1 MEKYFLG
8 LSSGKIS
15 LTQSGSLFFS
25 RKVHHCFP
33 QSTHLSVGVHK
44 LGMGTTSILL
54 ATLSSVVGSELWLL
68 NITLK
73 EGRRKG
79 AGGRQRKQVGRDI
92 CVL

>member
-25 RKVHHCFP
+25 PKVHHCFP

-44 LGMGTTSILL
+44 LGIGTMSILL
-54 ATLSSVVGSELWLL
+54 AILS
-68 NITLK
+68 
-73 EGRRKG
+73 
-79 AGGRQRKQVGRDI
+79 
-92 CVL
+92 